1 MKHWDLPYY
10 VCLLSAAQYYG
21 ASHQKPQVFQVMIHK
36 QIKSLVCGKVKIDF
50 IYKKSLDELL
60 TQKISVKTGYLTIS
74 TPELTA
80 WDLLRYSHHVG
91 GLNHIATVLSELIER
106 INPETLALLV
116 TQSKEKAW
124 GQRLGYILEH
134 IDSMD
139 EKKQKDI
146 IECLYQSL
154 VKPTNPV
161 PLAPELPVKGES
173 RDLRWMIIENTT
185 QRSLVFRGGTALN
198 KLYIN
203 PPARYSE
210 DIDLVQINPEPIGNT
225 LDAIRDVLDSWLG
238 EPQRK
243 LTERSAKLVYRYTA
257 IDNTPARL
265 KIEINT
271 TEHFNVKPIIAP
283 FYSVDSEWF
292 QGETHIMTYHLDELM
307 GTKLRALYQRRKGR
321 DLFDLWYVLDK
332 KLANAENIISIFER
346 YCQHNADVI
355 TRAMFEKNLFLKKK
369 HNDFLADMGP
379 LLTQE
384 VNWDFE
390 KAILLVERDV
400 FSNENVPSISNLNMS
415 LFV

>member
-185 QRSLVFRGGTALN
+185 VES
-198 KLYIN
+198 
-203 PPARYSE
+203 
-210 DIDLVQINPEPIGNT
+210 DL
-225 LDAIRDVLDSWLG
+225 
-238 EPQRK
+238 
-243 LTERSAKLVYRYTA
+243 
-257 IDNTPARL
+257 
-265 KIEINT
+265 
-271 TEHFNVKPIIAP
+271 
-283 FYSVDSEWF
+283 
-292 QGETHIMTYHLDELM
+292 
-307 GTKLRALYQRRKGR
+307 
-321 DLFDLWYVLDK
+321 
-332 KLANAENIISIFER
+332 
-346 YCQHNADVI
+346 
-355 TRAMFEKNLFLKKK
+355 
-369 HNDFLADMGP
+369 
-379 LLTQE
+379 
-384 VNWDFE
+384 
-390 KAILLVERDV
+390 
-400 FSNENVPSISNLNMS
+400 
-415 LFV
+415 